1 MCCLKRIPML
11 FTRKK
16 EPFYARKKTIT
27 LDGRLIEIDHP
38 MVMGILNV
46 TPDSFYD
53 GGKYVSNKAIID
65 RAAKILEEGGEIIDI
80 GAYST
85 RPGAR
90 DIPVM
95 EEAEK
100 LKSAVS
106 LVRKEFPD
114 AIISIDTFRASV
126 AREIINEAGPCI
138 INDISGGTMDDKMFE
153 TVAELGVPYIMMH
166 IQGTPQTMQQ
176 NPQYD
181 DVVQEILMFFAERVQ
196 QLKLLGVK
204 DVILDPGFGF
214 GKTIDHNFDL
224 MNRLDSFGLFQFPLL
239 VGVSRKSMIWKFLGT
254 SAAESLN
261 GTTVLNTVALLGGA
275 DILRVHDVKEAV
287 ETIKIY
293 SKLKSMVK

>member
-1 MCCLKRIPML
+1 ML

-46 TPDSFYD
+46 TSDSFYD
-53 GGKYVSNKAIID
+53 GGKYVSNKAILK
-65 RAAKILEEGGEIIDI
+65 RAEKILEEGGEIIDI

-90 DIPVM
+90 DIPVL
-95 EEAEK
+95 EEVDK
-100 LKSAVS
+100 LKSAVRM
-106 LVRKEFPD
+106 VRKEFPD

-126 AREIINEAGPCI
+126 ARDIVNETGPCI

-166 IQGTPQTMQQ
+166 IQGTPKTMQQ
-176 NPQYD
+176 NPHYN

-214 GKTIDHNFDL
+214 GKSVDHNFEL

-239 VGVSRKSMIWKFLGT
+239 VGVSRKSMIWKLLGT
-254 SAAESLN
+254 TAAESLT
-261 GTTVLNTVALLGGA
+261 GTTTLNTVALMGGA
-275 DILRVHDVKEAV
+275 DILRVHDVREAV

>member
-1 MCCLKRIPML
+1 ML

-46 TPDSFYD
+46 TSDSFYD
-53 GGKYVSNKAIID
+53 GGKYVSNKAILK
-65 RAAKILEEGGEIIDI
+65 RAEKILEEGGEIIDI

-90 DIPVM
+90 DIPVL
-95 EEAEK
+95 EEVDK
-100 LKSAVS
+100 LKSAVRM
-106 LVRKEFPD
+106 VRKEFPD

-126 AREIINEAGPCI
+126 ARDIVNETGPCI

-166 IQGTPQTMQQ
+166 IQGTPKTMQQ
-176 NPQYD
+176 NPHYN

-214 GKTIDHNFDL
+214 GKSVDHNFEL

-239 VGVSRKSMIWKFLGT
+239 VGVSRKSMIWKLLGT
-254 SAAESLN
+254 TAAESLT
-261 GTTVLNTVALLGGA
+261 GTTTLNTVALMGGA

>member
-1 MCCLKRIPML
+1 ML

-46 TPDSFYD
+46 TSDSFYD
-53 GGKYVSNKAIID
+53 GGKYVSNKAILK
-65 RAAKILEEGGEIIDI
+65 RSEKILEEGGEIIDI

-90 DIPVM
+90 DIPVL
-95 EEAEK
+95 EEVDK
-100 LKSAVS
+100 LKSAVRM
-106 LVRKEFPD
+106 VRKEFPD

-126 AREIINEAGPCI
+126 ARDIVNETGPCI

-166 IQGTPQTMQQ
+166 IQGTPKTMQQ
-176 NPQYD
+176 NPHYN

-214 GKTIDHNFDL
+214 GKSVDHNFEL

-239 VGVSRKSMIWKFLGT
+239 VGVSRKSMIWKLLGT
-254 SAAESLN
+254 TAAESLT
-261 GTTVLNTVALLGGA
+261 GTTTLNTVALMGGA

>member
-1 MCCLKRIPML
+1 ML

-46 TPDSFYD
+46 TSDSFYD
-53 GGKYVSNKAIID
+53 GGKYVSNKAILK
-65 RAAKILEEGGEIIDI
+65 RAEKILEEGGEIIDI

-90 DIPVM
+90 DIPVL
-95 EEAEK
+95 EEVDK
-100 LKSAVS
+100 LKSAVRM
-106 LVRKEFPD
+106 VRKEFPD

-126 AREIINEAGPCI
+126 ARDIVNETGPCI
-138 INDISGGTMDDKMFE
+138 INDISGGTMYDKMFE

-166 IQGTPQTMQQ
+166 IQGTPKTMQQ
-176 NPQYD
+176 NPHYN

-214 GKTIDHNFDL
+214 GKSVDHNFEL

-239 VGVSRKSMIWKFLGT
+239 VGVSRKSMIWKLLGT
-254 SAAESLN
+254 TAAESLT
-261 GTTVLNTVALLGGA
+261 GTTTLNTVALMGGA